1 MVWRCTECDHTA
13 DANGMCECD
22 RVKAMPGRVDAL
34 EEKVGSLDRRT
45 GSLTG
50 FAVKDVERITAL
62 EAKVAALE
70 ARKGLEPK
78 AVGLVSEIH
87 RERDAEIVRLR
98 AENANAYSSL
108 EALRKENAELD
119 AKAKDALHRPAPQPI
134 ETAPLGQILTWP
146 CDCEDG
152 DGPEW
157 SIEWSFGRSLDEQR
171 AELKKWGRTHWLP
184 MPPPPPGG
192 GK

>member
-1 MVWRCTECDHTA
+1 MVGKQECF
-13 DANGMCECD
+13 
-22 RVKAMPGRVDAL
+22 RPVKL
-34 EEKVGSLDRRT
+34 Q
-45 GSLTG
+45 
-50 FAVKDVERITAL
+50 F
-62 EAKVAALE
+62 
-70 ARKGLEPK
+70 
-78 AVGLVSEIH
+78 H
-87 RERDAEIVRLR
+87 RHKYRFFHL
-98 AENANAYSSL
+98 NL
-108 EALRKENAELD
+108 LD